1 MKRLVVSIHD
11 VHPASFDAAR
21 KQVEFCESL
30 GVRRFSILVVP
41 DFHMNA
47 PFETS
52 PDLVEW
58 LRSREELGDEI
69 VLHGLYHF
77 NDTRA
82 LSPRS
87 WFWNR
92 LYTASEA
99 EFLDLD
105 FHTAHFRIRYGKQRL
120 KKAGLHPVG
129 FVAPAWLMNS
139 QVQKAVFNVG
149 MMYTNTVNS
158 IVAAS
163 GKIIFSRSL
172 CYSARAGWRQVGSLG
187 WNSALWQVKRNH
199 DIVRLSLHPQ
209 DLEVRSFR
217 SHISAIISAAMALNF
232 ESTTYSEVVAHQTA
246 RNV

>member
-21 KQVEFCESL
+21 GQIEFCESL

-41 DFHMNA
+41 DFHMIA
-47 PFETS
+47 PFEAS

-58 LRSREELGDEI
+58 LRFREKLGDEI

-77 NDTRA
+77 NDKRA
-82 LSPRS
+82 VSPRF

-99 EFLDLD
+99 EFLHLD

-139 QVQKAVFNVG
+139 QVRKAVFNVG

-163 GKIIFSRSL
+163 GKTIFSRSL

-187 WNSALWQVKRNH
+187 WNSALWQVKRHHN
-199 DIVRLSLHPQ
+199 IVRLSLHPR

-232 ESTTYSEVVAHQTA
+232 ESTTYSEVVADETA
-246 RNV
+246 QNV